1 MIKTDRALLP
11 VKYALGVYKEMN
23 GFPTHEDLT
32 FMLIINLEEEGRIE
46 QPFTAGDVWPFMK
59 DGLGTIK
66 DLQGFLDYVSNPV
79 DCPSNF
85 IETARTVLGKKVETQ
100 YRITKNPWSRS
111 NV

>member
-1 MIKTDRALLP
+1 
-11 VKYALGVYKEMN
+11 
-23 GFPTHEDLT
+23 
-32 FMLIINLEEEGRIE
+32 
-46 QPFTAGDVWPFMK
+46 MK

-85 IETARTVLGKKVETQ
+85 IETAGTVLGKKVETQ